1 MKKIGHMKRSFRTK
15 SDSNIDTGQNQSLV
29 SGSDNNDNLLAS
41 KGFLRPSRFSSSAS
55 NPNPLAARSGSTE
68 RPVSILGNSPFG
80 SATGKEDVGSLFK
93 PKGLTK
99 LFQGG
104 TLTRNKKVSTAQKY
118 TKCSP
123 VL

>member
-41 KGFLRPSRFSSSAS
+41 KGFLRPSRFSSNAS
-55 NPNPLAARSGSTE
+55 NPLAARSGSTE
-68 RPVSILGNSPFG
+68 RPVSILGNSPFC
-80 SATGKEDVGSLFK
+80 SATGKEDSGSLFK

-104 TLTRNKKVSTAQKY
+104 TLTRNKKVSTNQKY
-118 TKCSP
+118 SKCST